1 MYSLRSAIN
10 VTLKKRFRNHP
21 SYLKLHDMF
30 DEASLRTELGQHCDL
45 MATAKLLELDQLS
58 WNQYEFITAQKFF
71 FYTIYLP
78 MAIPPVFLGLAT
90 AEKQDKVYKTYMLL
104 GHVFQARDNFLDVNA
119 DPLVTGKVGTD
130 IQENKCSWLLV
141 WTLENC
147 SDEQKKE
154 FQRCYGST
162 NKDDVSRVKEL
173 FRDLNVSQNFL
184 DWDKEMWTKI
194 EVAVEEL
201 TDPALKELHT
211 ALLSKYNRDPRRR
224 VAPSA

>member
-1 MYSLRSAIN
+1 MSSLPP
-10 VTLKKRFRNHP
+10 KK
-21 SYLKLHDMF
+21 
-30 DEASLRTELGQHCDL
+30 
-45 MATAKLLELDQLS
+45 QL
-58 WNQYEFITAQKFF
+58 

-78 MAIPPVFLGLAT
+78 MAIPPVYLGLAT

-154 FQRCYGST
+154 YNAATDLRLWTMFQG
-162 NKDDVSRVKEL
+162 
-173 FRDLNVSQNFL
+173 
-184 DWDKEMWTKI
+184 
-194 EVAVEEL
+194 
-201 TDPALKELHT
+201 
-211 ALLSKYNRDPRRR
+211 
-224 VAPSA
+224 